1 MARNSAL
8 TVSVGIIAAVMIC
21 VAASQA
27 SDVFA
32 PLALALFIIALVWPL
47 QSWLQARMPALLAL
61 AITMTVTV
69 AVCIAFASLVA
80 WGFGRVG
87 VSLLADT
94 ARYQALYERAI
105 DWLDDRGISVAGLWS
120 EHFNVGWLVH
130 WAGQITGRVNTTL
143 TFWLIALLYVILG
156 LMEVDDLRRRAH
168 AYLQPETA
176 RILLQGSAATAVKI
190 RKYMEVR
197 TLMSVATGVLVGLF
211 AWIAGLPFALE
222 WGVIAFAL
230 NYIPFIGP
238 FVATLFPTLVAMT
251 QFESW
256 QAVVGVFVCL
266 NIIQFVVGSYIEP
279 RVSGAMLA
287 MSPTVVLLAVF
298 LWTYLWGLF
307 GAFIGVPIVIA
318 IVTFCAYH
326 PSSRWIADLLG
337 GPVERRLGEDWP
349 CESSSRGAS
358 DEAIQSR
365 RALRSL
371 DRFAYARDDELS
383 NRRRPS
389 PQPRGQSASAPSA
402 QGAHLRPAQA
412 RGHRNAWAWNPAPS
426 PATARRRS

>member
-1 MARNSAL
+1 MGRDSAL
-8 TVSVGIIAAVMIC
+8 NVSVGIIAAVMVC
-21 VAASQA
+21 VAARQA
-27 SDVFA
+27 NDVFA

-61 AITMTVTV
+61 AITMTITV
-69 AVCIAFASLVA
+69 AVCIAFASLVV

-87 VSLLADT
+87 VSLMADS
-94 ARYQALYERAI
+94 ARYQALYQSAI
-105 DWLDDRGISVAGLWS
+105 DWLEERGVSVAGLWS
-120 EHFNVGWLVH
+120 EHFNVGWLMQ

-156 LMEVDDLRRRAH
+156 LMEVDDLRRRAKTFL
-168 AYLQPETA
+168 APETS
-176 RILLQGSAATAVKI
+176 RVLLQGTAATAMKM
-190 RKYMEVR
+190 RRYMEVR

-211 AWIAGLPFALE
+211 AWIAGLKFALE

-238 FVATLFPTLVAMT
+238 FVATLFPTLLAMT
-251 QFESW
+251 QFATW

-279 RVSGAMLA
+279 RVSGAMLS

-318 IVTFCAYH
+318 VVTFCGYH
-326 PSSRWIADLLG
+326 PSSRWIAELLG
-337 GPVERRLGEDWP
+337 GPMEKK
-349 CESSSRGAS
+349 
-358 DEAIQSR
+358 
-365 RALRSL
+365 ALAKS
-371 DRFAYARDDELS
+371 
-383 NRRRPS
+383 
-389 PQPRGQSASAPSA
+389 
-402 QGAHLRPAQA
+402 
-412 RGHRNAWAWNPAPS
+412 
-426 PATARRRS
+426 

>member
-1 MARNSAL
+1 MLTYGPRQPRANLALLSLGRRRRLYMLAPFGHKNRVLARGGLPPSGNFRMARDSAL
-8 TVSVGIIAAVMIC
+8 NVSVGIIAAVMIC

-32 PLALALFIIALVWPL
+32 PLALALFIIALIWPM

-80 WGFGRVG
+80 WAFGRVG

-94 ARYQALYERAI
+94 ARYQTLYERAI

-120 EHFNVGWLVH
+120 EHSNVSWLVH

-143 TFWLIALLYVILG
+143 TFWLIAILYVILG
-156 LMEVDDLRRRAH
+156 LMEVDVLRRRAH
-168 AYLQPETA
+168 AYLKPDTA
-176 RILLQGSAATAVKI
+176 RIPLPGSAATAVKI

-197 TLMSVATGVLVGLF
+197 TMMSVATGVLVGAF

-222 WGVIAFAL
+222 WGVISFAL

-238 FVATLFPTLVAMT
+238 FVATLFPTLLAMT

-287 MSPTVVLLAVF
+287 IPPPAALLSVF
-298 LWTYLWGLF
+298 LWTSLWGLF

-318 IVTFCAYH
+318 IVTFCPHH
-326 PSSRWIADLLG
+326 PASRWIADLLG
-337 GPVERRLGEDWP
+337 GPMEKEALVNSWVEP
-349 CESSSRGAS
+349 PSSSRA
-358 DEAIQSR
+358 
-365 RALRSL
+365 
-371 DRFAYARDDELS
+371 
-383 NRRRPS
+383 
-389 PQPRGQSASAPSA
+389 
-402 QGAHLRPAQA
+402 
-412 RGHRNAWAWNPAPS
+412 
-426 PATARRRS
+426 

>member
-1 MARNSAL
+1 MARDSAL
-8 TVSVGIIAAVMIC
+8 NVSVGIIAAIMIC

-27 SDVFA
+27 SAVFA

-47 QSWLQARMPALLAL
+47 HAWLQTRMPALLAL
-61 AITMTVTV
+61 AITMSVTV
-69 AVCIAFASLVA
+69 AVCVAFASLAV

-87 VSLLADT
+87 VSLIADS
-94 ARYQALYERAI
+94 ARYQAIYEKAI
-105 DWLDDRGISVAGLWS
+105 ERLDDRGISVAGLWS
-120 EHFNVGWLVH
+120 EHFNVGWLLH

-156 LMEVDDLRRRAH
+156 LMEVDVVRRRAQT
-168 AYLQPETA
+168 YLRPETA

-211 AWIAGLPFALE
+211 AWAAGLPFALE

-251 QFESW
+251 QFGSW
-256 QAVVGVFVCL
+256 EAVVAVFVCL

-318 IVTFCAYH
+318 IVTFCAHH
-326 PSSRWIADLLG
+326 PSTRWVADLLG
-337 GPVERRLGEDWP
+337 GPLERKA
-349 CESSSRGAS
+349 GA
-358 DEAIQSR
+358 
-365 RALRSL
+365 RA
-371 DRFAYARDDELS
+371 
-383 NRRRPS
+383 
-389 PQPRGQSASAPSA
+389 
-402 QGAHLRPAQA
+402 
-412 RGHRNAWAWNPAPS
+412 
-426 PATARRRS
+426 

>member
-1 MARNSAL
+1 MARDSVLN
-8 TVSVGIIAAVMIC
+8 VSVGTIAAVMIC

-47 QSWLQARMPALLAL
+47 QSWLQARMPSLLAL
-61 AITMTVTV
+61 AITMTATV

-156 LMEVDDLRRRAH
+156 LIEVDDLRRRAH

-211 AWIAGLPFALE
+211 AWVAGLPFALE
-222 WGVIAFAL
+222 WAVIAFAL

-238 FVATLFPTLVAMT
+238 FVTTLFPTM
-251 QFESW
+251 
-256 QAVVGVFVCL
+256 
-266 NIIQFVVGSYIEP
+266 
-279 RVSGAMLA
+279 
-287 MSPTVVLLAVF
+287 VLLTIF

-318 IVTFCAYH
+318 IVTFCGYH
-326 PSSRWIADLLG
+326 PSSRWVTDLLG
-337 GPVERRLGEDWP
+337 GPVEKEA
-349 CESSSRGAS
+349 GA
-358 DEAIQSR
+358 R
-365 RALRSL
+365 V
-371 DRFAYARDDELS
+371 
-383 NRRRPS
+383 
-389 PQPRGQSASAPSA
+389 
-402 QGAHLRPAQA
+402 
-412 RGHRNAWAWNPAPS
+412 
-426 PATARRRS
+426 